1 MCFYVVFLF
10 SSLNSYNLLFNQKDG
25 TSYRNCISLA
35 KWSYFRFRYQTFH
48 LNIDNFQTN
57 QSHSCLIWLKP
68 HFFNAWVNPILS
80 AVSVVQ
86 GVPPICW
93 QLRTKIWKLKHHICQ
108 KISPVLKFLNKKLS
122 DGRFRWHSAKSF
134 LISNLKILP
143 IWFSQVS
150 RCHLK
155 DFYSRI
161 LKQGLLFAICDFSI
175 FKIWSEVV
183 NLWVGHSVLHLK

>member
-1 MCFYVVFLF
+1 MSILAFYNHKDLFSIRKWKQFSILISKDIFYSFKRTKFKNLCFYVVFLF

-57 QSHSCLIWLKP
+57 RSHSCLIWLKP

-108 KISPVLKFLNKKLS
+108 KISPVLKLLNKKLS
-122 DGRFRWHSAKSF
+122 DGRFRWHGAKSF
-134 LISNLKILP
+134 L
-143 IWFSQVS
+143 
-150 RCHLK
+150 
-155 DFYSRI
+155 
-161 LKQGLLFAICDFSI
+161 
-175 FKIWSEVV
+175 
-183 NLWVGHSVLHLK
+183 